1 MATVAEIIRMKGNDV
16 YWVAPD
22 ATLSGTL
29 KEMAKRNVGAVLVLD
44 EHKIC
49 GIFSERDFA
58 RQVVEQKDLAIDTT
72 IRELMT
78 QPVLYVTPETSL
90 DECMGIMTARH
101 FRHLPVIDDGH
112 LVGLFSIGDV
122 DKQLLLEKN
131 TTIESLEHYIWI
143 HMI

>member
-1 MATVAEIIRMKGNDV
+1 MATVADIIRMKGNDV

-58 RQVVEQKDLAIDTT
+58 RQVVEQEGLSVDTP
-72 IRELMT
+72 IRDLMT
-78 QPVLYVTPETSL
+78 QPVIYVTPETSVE
-90 DECMGIMTARH
+90 ECMGIMTAQR
-101 FRHLPVIDDGH
+101 FRHLPVLEKGQLIG
-112 LVGLFSIGDV
+112 VVSIGDV
-122 DKQLLLEKN
+122 VKQLLLEKD

>member
-1 MATVAEIIRMKGNDV
+1 MATVADIIRMKGNDV

-90 DECMGIMTARH
+90 DECMGIMTARR
-101 FRHLPVIDDGH
+101 FRHLPVIDDGQ
-112 LVGLFSIGDV
+112 LVGLISIGDV
-122 DKQLLLEKN
+122 VKQLLLEKN

>member
-1 MATVAEIIRMKGNDV
+1 MATVADIIRMKGNDV

-58 RQVVEQKDLAIDTT
+58 RQVVEQEGLSVDTP
-72 IRELMT
+72 IRDLMT
-78 QPVLYVTPETSL
+78 QPVIYVTPETSVE
-90 DECMGIMTARH
+90 ECMGIMTAQR
-101 FRHLPVIDDGH
+101 FRHLPVIDDGQ
-112 LVGLFSIGDV
+112 LVGLISIGDV
-122 DKQLLLEKN
+122 VKQLLLEKN

>member
-90 DECMGIMTARH
+90 DECMGIMTARR
-101 FRHLPVIDDGH
+101 FRHLPVIDDGQ
-112 LVGLFSIGDV
+112 LVGLISIGDV
-122 DKQLLLEKN
+122 VKQLLLEKN